1 MITIQPNWPAIIGL
15 GATVVLGLGVK
26 RLVQQVGKSI
36 GPLPSPNV
44 KTTVQWAKL
53 SGQQTGGGLIGHI
66 ERPIFFAALWMPG
79 AWPLLSS
86 WLVFK
91 LAFYWQGANF
101 TQFPVSAPSE
111 EEADYLVA
119 KRQRG
124 THYVATALV
133 GTGANILAALVG
145 VAVGKWVKFQ

>member
-1 MITIQPNWPAIIGL
+1 VITIQPNWYALIGL
-15 GATVVLGLGVK
+15 GITILFGFGVK
-26 RLVQQVGKSI
+26 CLVRHVGDSI
-36 GPLPSPNV
+36 GPLPPPSTD
-44 KTTVQWAKL
+44 TTTQWAKL
-53 SGQQTGGGLIGHI
+53 SGQQTGGALIGHI

-101 TQFPVSAPSE
+101 TKFPDSSPTEKDAN
-111 EEADYLVA
+111 YLVA
-119 KRQRG
+119 KRQLG

-133 GTGANILAALVG
+133 GTGANILVALIG
-145 VAVGKWVKFQ
+145 IAVGKWVKFQ